1 MNLHAR
7 HRRSDAQINH
17 SDTAGHLCL
26 LCSFFVCKSSRVRLV
41 PGKFAF
47 QLFRAKCTGEEHI
60 FLLLVVDKLP
70 WLSVSL
76 HIIVVSVLCLVLGPT
91 TRRQLKEVFRSF
103 VVRD

>member
-1 MNLHAR
+1 MQLF
-7 HRRSDAQINH
+7 
-17 SDTAGHLCL
+17 CL
-26 LCSFFVCKSSRVRLV
+26 QVQPSKISPWQV
-41 PGKFAF
+41 AF

-76 HIIVVSVLCLVLGPT
+76 HVIVVSVLCLVLGPT
-91 TRRQLKEVFRSF
+91 TRRQLKELFRSF